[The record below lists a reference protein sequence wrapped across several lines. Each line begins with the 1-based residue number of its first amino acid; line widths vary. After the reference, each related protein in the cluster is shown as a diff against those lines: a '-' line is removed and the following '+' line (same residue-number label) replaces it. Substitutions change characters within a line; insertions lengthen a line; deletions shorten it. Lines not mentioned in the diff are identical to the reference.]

1 MQAVCSALLLRGQ
14 QRLLEVEKSSGLA
27 LDKLKPALLVL
38 LQHSLVDA
46 YKVTAEAGSRSAS
59 ISHHVY
65 RANVSSML
73 HITRSALASKQWQ
86 VQLNLKVQYRVVS
99 GEVGRAG
106 SRMCCDESRGILQTR
121 ARQSRVRPPKS
132 PRCVLSHNFASCTL
146 CLLSTQA
153 YISRAVSMDA

>member
-1 MQAVCSALLLRGQ
+1 MQAACSALLLRGQ

-38 LQHSLVDA
+38 LQHGLVDA

-59 ISHHVY
+59 KSHHVY
-65 RANVSSML
+65 RANVSSVL
-73 HITRSALASKQWQ
+73 HIMRSAVASKEWQ

-99 GEVGRAG
+99 VEIGRAG

-121 ARQSRVRPPKS
+121 ASQSRV
-132 PRCVLSHNFASCTL
+132 
-146 CLLSTQA
+146 
-153 YISRAVSMDA
+153 